1 MSIEDI
7 EAIRLARSKYYKA
20 VDERRWDEAVELYS
34 DQASVD
40 FAGIWKGQ
48 TKKGI
53 KQVLL
58 DMVGAN
64 TSATFHCAFLPIVEV
79 EGDTATAVGYLETHS
94 LPVGSEE
101 THSQIGRV
109 EDQYIKEKGKWK
121 LKRAVYTT
129 LVLSKSTGQLINK
142 IAP

>member
-7 EAIRLARSKYYKA
+7 EEIRRVRSKYYMA
-20 VDERRWDEAVELYS
+20 VDARRWDEAVDIYS

-40 FAGIWKGQ
+40 FAGVWKGQ

-53 KQVLL
+53 KKVLL
-58 DMVGAN
+58 DMVGAG
-64 TSATFHCAFLPIVEV
+64 TSATFHCAYLPIVEV
-79 EGDTATAVGYLETHS
+79 DGDTATAVGYLEIHS

-101 THSQIGRV
+101 TISQIGRI

-129 LVLSKSTGQLINK
+129 LVQSKATGQLIQK
-142 IAP
+142 KSP

>member
-7 EAIRLARSKYYKA
+7 EEIRRARSKYYMA
-20 VDERRWDEAVELYS
+20 VDARRWDEAVDLYS

-53 KQVLL
+53 KKVLM

-64 TSATFHCAFLPIVEV
+64 TSATFHCAFLPVVEV
-79 EGDTATAVGYLETHS
+79 DGDTATATGYLETYS
-94 LPVGSEE
+94 VPVGSEE
-101 THSQIGRV
+101 AFSQIGRV
-109 EDQYIKEKGKWK
+109 DDQYIKEKGQWK

-129 LVLSKSTGQLINK
+129 LIQLKSTGQLIQK
-142 IAP
+142 QSQ